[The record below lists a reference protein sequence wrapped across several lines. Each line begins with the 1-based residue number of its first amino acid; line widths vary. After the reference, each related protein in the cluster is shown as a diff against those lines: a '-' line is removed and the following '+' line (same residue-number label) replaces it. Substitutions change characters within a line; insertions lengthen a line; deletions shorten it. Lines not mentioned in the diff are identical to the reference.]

1 MLHERPDIE
10 RDILLALDA
19 VPPRVPVVLG
29 PSGSGRTSVLRSIE
43 ARLDGVPRR
52 YVDAERVLSTPER
65 FLGALI
71 GPDSYQGAVPIP
83 ADSPRAAFDA
93 LLDYISQPAPPSG
106 PQQPVLLLDEFVELE
121 RLSAFPGLRGLLG
134 QFLDAVA
141 HSPNRLVLTSR
152 YVTRA
157 TRLLASRPANR
168 FTVVELP
175 PLTAKEVRAV
185 LAERM
190 ASHDDTDLDELAA
203 VVRALADGRP
213 SYVHRITDSLV
224 SDEGANDPLSALATQ
239 MGSEAPLATALRF
252 TYELRLHRA
261 RGYSALKGVLA
272 TLADEEPLTLS
283 DIARRLGRTPGST
296 KDYLLWLA
304 DVDLITGEAKRY
316 RFVDPLLRLWVRLHC
331 RPSPPNDVALARE
344 VQDYAISRLPS
355 SGVPTPGDQ
364 DLPSSATS
372 GATFLLPEP
381 PVDLI
386 EID

>member
-1 MLHERPDIE
+1 MLHERPEVE
-10 RDILLALDA
+10 REILLALDA
-19 VPPRVPVVLG
+19 TPPRVPVVLG
-29 PSGSGRTSVLRSIE
+29 LSGSGRTSVLRGIE
-43 ARLDGVPRR
+43 ARLDGVPSR

-71 GPDSYQGAVPIP
+71 GPDSSQGAVPIP

-93 LLDYISQPAPPSG
+93 LLDYISQPARPSG
-106 PQQPVLLLDEFVELE
+106 PQQPILLLDEFLELE
-121 RLSAFPGLRGLLG
+121 RLNAFPGLRGLLG
-134 QFLDAVA
+134 QFLDAVTR
-141 HSPNRLVLTSR
+141 SSNRLVLTSR
-152 YVTRA
+152 YIARA
-157 TRLLASRPANR
+157 TRLLASLPANR
-168 FTVVELP
+168 FTVVDLP
-175 PLTAKEVRAV
+175 PLSAAEVRAV

-190 ASHDDTDLDELAA
+190 ASPDDTDLDELAG
-203 VVRALADGRP
+203 VVLSLADGRP
-213 SYVHRITDSLV
+213 SYVHRIADGLV
-224 SDEGANDPLSALATQ
+224 ADEGANDPLSALAAQ
-239 MGSEAPLATALRF
+239 MGSGAPLATALRF

-304 DVDLITGEAKRY
+304 DVDLIAGEAKRY
-316 RFVDPLLRLWVRLHC
+316 RFADPLLRLWVRLHC

-344 VQDYAISRLPS
+344 VQDYAVSRLPPGGAMTPDDHDLPS
-355 SGVPTPGDQ
+355 SGE
-364 DLPSSATS
+364 S
-372 GATFLLPEP
+372 GATPLLPEP